1 MPILIAEDSVLLSKL
16 IEEALHKSGYI
27 NVTMFANG
35 QELWDYLQT
44 LRGSGGDIR
53 KKVALV
59 ITDIEMPQMDGH
71 RLTKLIKDDKEFKQ
85 IPVVIFSS
93 LITDEMRIKGK
104 QLGADEQMSKPEI
117 GHLVDVLDRLLAR
130 YYK

>member
-1 MPILIAEDSVLLSKL
+1 
-16 IEEALHKSGYI
+16 
-27 NVTMFANG
+27 
-35 QELWDYLQT
+35 
-44 LRGSGGDIR
+44 
-53 KKVALV
+53 
-59 ITDIEMPQMDGH
+59 MPQMDGH

-130 YYK
+130 YYQ